1 VKKISHLTSVKAD
14 IKNPNRNIIEVVI
27 KNLLKK
33 YNAKST
39 SEVVDFYG
47 NRQKVDF
54 GIAVGTKTMGVKVS
68 DTIEFVGDRFLLE
81 ELFEEFQ
88 RDFKKLYIS
97 IAVIESLKS
106 MGYDVKGREVREGI
120 LIDAFR

>member
-1 VKKISHLTSVKAD
+1 MKKISHLTSVKAD